1 MSVFFKAKSGKFS
14 SSVGILI
21 IRLSLG
27 SLFLFAG
34 AGKLLNLQAFI
45 TSVQEMGQMNDNIAF
60 ILAFVLPFM
69 QMIFGA
75 MYIIGLFTP
84 VTSFFIA
91 VMSFSFL
98 IVLGIG
104 HPELPYSYNF
114 VFLACGIA
122 TMFMGAGLISFD
134 ALIDKEKPES
144 ERNINVTPPTVIV
157 RDTSSTPMK
166 NENYADEKE
175 VIVTVEES
183 NIKENSGENSGGNN

>member
-14 SSVGILI
+14 TSVGILF

-45 TSVQEMGQMNDNIAF
+45 TSVQEMGQMNDNLAF
-60 ILAFVLPFM
+60 ILAFILPF
-69 QMIFGA
+69 

-84 VTSFFIA
+84 VTSFFIS

-144 ERNINVTPPTVIV
+144 ERNINVTPPTVVV

-166 NENYADEKE
+166 NENYAEEKE
-175 VIVTVEES
+175 VIVTVEET
-183 NIKENSGENSGGNN
+183 NIEKNSGENSGGNN